1 MPKRSDLKCILI
13 IGAGPIVIGQACEFD
28 YSGAQACKA
37 LREEGFKVILVNS
50 NPATIMTDPGMADV
64 TYIEPITWQV
74 VEKIIAKERPD
85 AVLPTMGGQTA
96 LNCALDLHRHGV
108 LARYD
113 VEMIGANEQAIEKA
127 EDRMKFKD
135 AMTAI
140 GLNSARSGVAHSM
153 EEALAVQKRIQ
164 AVIGGSGFPMVI
176 RPSFTMGGTGGGIAY
191 NPEEFEEI
199 CKRGLDLSPTK
210 ELLIEES
217 LIGWKEF
224 EMEVVRDRA
233 DNCIIV
239 CSIENLDPMGIH
251 TGDSITV
258 APAQTLTDKE
268 YQVMRNASIA
278 ILREIGVD
286 TGGSNVQ
293 FAVNPAD
300 GRLIVIEMNPRVSR
314 SSALASKATGF
325 PIAKVAAKLA
335 VGYTLDEL
343 RNDITGGVTP
353 ASFEPSIDYVVT
365 KIPRFAFEKFPAADP
380 HLTTQMKSVGE
391 VMAIGRTFQES
402 FQKALRGLETG
413 IDGLSERTTC
423 KEADRDE
430 IVDEIGNAG
439 PERILFVADA
449 FRIGMSLDEIFEE
462 TAIDPWFLAQIEDL
476 VRTES
481 QVQQRTLASL
491 TALEMRHLKKKG
503 FSDRR
508 LAKLLGT
515 HQHEVRTVRHE
526 LGVRPVY
533 KRVDTCAAEFATQTA
548 YMYSAYENLDGECES
563 QPSARRKIM
572 VLGGGPN
579 RIGQGIEFDYC
590 CVHAALAMREDGYE
604 TIMVNCNP
612 ETVSTDYDIS
622 DRLYFEPVTLEDVL
636 EIVDKE
642 KPWGVIVQY
651 GGQTPLKLA
660 LDLERAGVPI
670 IGTSPDSIDIAED
683 RERFQQ
689 LLHTLGLRQPPNRTA
704 RTEEQALQLAQEIG
718 YPLVVRPSYVLG
730 GRAMEIVHGDKD
742 LERYMRE
749 AVKVSAKS
757 PVLLDRFLDDA
768 IEVDVDCISDGT
780 EVMIGGIME
789 HVEAAGIHSGDSACS
804 LPPYSLSAALQDEM
818 RRQATEMARALK
830 VVGLMNTQFAVQG
843 EGANAVV
850 YVLEVNPRA
859 SRTVPFV
866 SKATGQPLAK
876 IAARCMVGQK
886 LADQRGSDGLQ
897 PREVVPPYFSIKE
910 AVFPFNKFPGVDPI
924 LGPEMRS
931 TGEVMGAGKTFGEAM
946 LKSQLGAGSRLP
958 DQGTVV
964 ITVKNSDKAR
974 AVQVARDLLALGFE
988 VVATRGT
995 AAAISAAGLP
1005 VRVVNKVKD
1014 GRPHIADLVKA
1025 GGVQLVYTTVDETRT
1040 AIADS
1045 RHIRTVALANRI
1057 TYYTTMAGA
1066 EAATEALKHQ
1076 DGLVVQ
1082 SLQELHLQ
1090 LGSQANGSQVSA
1102 ELQ

>member
-1 MPKRSDLKCILI
+1 MPKRADLKSILI
-13 IGAGPIVIGQACEFD
+13 IGAGPIIIGQACEFD

-37 LREEGFKVILVNS
+37 LREEGYRVVLVNS
-50 NPATIMTDPGMADV
+50 NPATIMTDPEMADA

-74 VEKIIAKERPD
+74 LEKIIAKERPD
-85 AVLPTMGGQTA
+85 AILPTMGGQTA
-96 LNCALDLHRHGV
+96 LNCALELHKHGV
-108 LARYD
+108 LAKYG
-113 VEMIGANEQAIEKA
+113 VEMIGANERAIEKA
-127 EDRMKFKD
+127 EDRLKFKD
-135 AMTAI
+135 AMTSI
-140 GLNSARSGVAHSM
+140 GLGSARSGIAHSM
-153 EEALAVQKRIQ
+153 EDALAVQKRIT
-164 AVIGGSGFPMVI
+164 AETGGTGFPMVI
-176 RPSFTMGGTGGGIAY
+176 RPSFTLGGTGGGIAY
-191 NPEEFEEI
+191 NPQEMEEI
-199 CKRGLDLSPTK
+199 CRRGLDLSPTK

-224 EMEVVRDRA
+224 EMEVVRDTQ

-239 CSIENLDPMGIH
+239 CAIENLDPMGIH

-268 YQVMRNASIA
+268 YQLLRNASIA

-293 FAVNPAD
+293 FAINPAD
-300 GRLIVIEMNPRVSR
+300 GRMVVIEMNPRVSR

-343 RNDITGGVTP
+343 RNDITGGATP

-391 VMAIGRTFQES
+391 VMAMGRTFQES

-423 KEADRDE
+423 KESDRDE
-430 IVDEIGNAG
+430 IIDEIGNAG
-439 PERILFVADA
+439 PERILFVGDA
-449 FRIGMSLDEIFEE
+449 FRIGMTLEQVFEE
-462 TAIDPWFLAQIEDL
+462 TGIDPWFLAQIEEL
-476 VRTES
+476 VAIEA
-481 QVQQRTLASL
+481 QAAARTLDSL
-491 TALEMRHLKKKG
+491 SAAELRHLKQKG

-508 LAKLLGT
+508 LAKLMGT
-515 HQHEVRTVRHE
+515 HQHAVRAQRHA

-548 YMYSAYENLDGECES
+548 YMYSCYETADGECEAE
-563 QPSARRKIM
+563 PTNRKKIM

-590 CVHAALAMREDGYE
+590 CVHAALALREDGYE

-612 ETVSTDYDIS
+612 ETVSTDYDTS

-642 KPWGVIVQY
+642 RPIGVIVQF

-670 IGTSPDSIDIAED
+670 IGTSPDSIDVAED
-683 RERFQQ
+683 RERFQK
-689 LLHTLGLRQPPNRTA
+689 LLNELGLKQPPNRTA
-704 RTEEQALQLAQEIG
+704 RTEEQALVLAQEIG

-730 GRAMEIVHGDKD
+730 GRAMEIVHGDRD

-749 AVKVSAKS
+749 AVKVSEKS

-768 IEVDVDCISDGT
+768 IEVDVDCISDGV

-804 LPPYSLSAALQDEM
+804 LPPYSLSVELQDEM
-818 RRQATEMARALK
+818 RRQSAAMARALG
-830 VVGLMNTQFAVQG
+830 VVGLMNVQFAIQG
-843 EGANAVV
+843 ADSVGDEKPVV

-866 SKATGQPLAK
+866 SKATGQALAK
-876 IAARCMVGQK
+876 IAARCMAGQS
-886 LADQRGSDGLQ
+886 LASQTGQGGR
-897 PREVVPPYFSIKE
+897 PPAEVVPPFFSIKE

-931 TGEVMGAGKTFGEAM
+931 TGEVMGIGRTFGEAM

-958 DQGTVV
+958 EHGTVV
-964 ITVKNSDKAR
+964 IKVKDSDKAR
-974 AVQVARDLLALGFE
+974 AVKVAGDLVDLGYT
-988 VVATRGT
+988 VVATKGT
-995 AAAISAAGLP
+995 AAAIAAAGVP

-1014 GRPHIADLVKA
+1014 GRPHIADMVKA
-1025 GGVQLVYTTVDETRT
+1025 GEIQLVFTTVDETRN

-1045 RHIRTVALANRI
+1045 RYIRTAALAQRV

-1076 DGLVVQ
+1076 DDLAVMSV
-1082 SLQELHLQ
+1082 QELH
-1090 LGSQANGSQVSA
+1090 A
-1102 ELQ
+1102 ELN